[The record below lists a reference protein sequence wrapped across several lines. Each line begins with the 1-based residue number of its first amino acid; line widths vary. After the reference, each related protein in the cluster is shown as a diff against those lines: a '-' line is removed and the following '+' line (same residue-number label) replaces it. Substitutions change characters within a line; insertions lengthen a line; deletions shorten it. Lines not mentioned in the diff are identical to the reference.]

1 MEEGHLI
8 DLDLARDATG
18 CVTTDLN
25 QFMDKVMVPIMA
37 MFMVMMQASTAAMMA
52 TVRSRAAALEPRGQP
67 VGARVS
73 VRALPPRAPCW
84 LLP

>member
-25 QFMDKVMVPIMA
+25 QFMDKVMDECFHIVA
-37 MFMVMMQASTAAMMA
+37 HH
-52 TVRSRAAALEPRGQP
+52 
-67 VGARVS
+67 
-73 VRALPPRAPCW
+73 
-84 LLP
+84 